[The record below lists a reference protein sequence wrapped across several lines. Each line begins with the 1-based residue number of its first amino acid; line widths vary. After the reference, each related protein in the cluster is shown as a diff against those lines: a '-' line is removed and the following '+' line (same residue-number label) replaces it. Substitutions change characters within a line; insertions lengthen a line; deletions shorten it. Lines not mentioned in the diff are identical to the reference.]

1 MILQIDLHL
10 KIRQNIAILILKKY
24 VKKSIIYIF
33 FIFILEIK
41 LLRNIY
47 DKYSVLILFLSLV
60 HNPNE
65 IMQS

>member
-10 KIRQNIAILILKKY
+10 KIHQNIAILILKKY

-47 DKYSVLILFLSLV
+47 DKYSVLILFLS
-60 HNPNE
+60 
-65 IMQS
+65 

>member
-10 KIRQNIAILILKKY
+10 KIRQNIPILILKKY

-47 DKYSVLILFLSLV
+47 DKYSVLILFLS
-60 HNPNE
+60 
-65 IMQS
+65 

>member
-1 MILQIDLHL
+1 MILQIDLHQ
-10 KIRQNIAILILKKY
+10 KIRQNIAILIIKKY

-47 DKYSVLILFLSLV
+47 DKYSVLILFLS
-60 HNPNE
+60 
-65 IMQS
+65 